1 MNLNNADVA
10 FHDIEARKRELIR
23 QAQIERL
30 AQTACEH
37 PAQVQ
42 RGWKRLIA
50 ALLDSPAKLQHEDA
64 PRSAIES
71 RYRSYKVS

>member
-1 MNLNNADVA
+1 MNLNNGDVA
-10 FHDIEARKRELIR
+10 FQHMEVRRRELIR

-30 AQTACEH
+30 AQAACEK

-50 ALLDSPAKLQHEDA
+50 ALLDA
-64 PRSAIES
+64 PGKRPNSDVPCAPIES
-71 RYRSYKVS
+71 RDRSYEVG